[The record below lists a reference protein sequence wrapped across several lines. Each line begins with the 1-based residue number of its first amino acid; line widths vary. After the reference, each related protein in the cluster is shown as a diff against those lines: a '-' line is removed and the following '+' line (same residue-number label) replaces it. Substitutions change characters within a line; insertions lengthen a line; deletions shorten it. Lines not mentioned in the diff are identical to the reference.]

1 MQGVIR
7 RVMVKRKRKKKQ
19 SDDTTETA
27 TEGQVTGAESPDAR
41 HSGAE
46 EAQGDAAA
54 VLERPEDTVE
64 RLAEEL
70 AAQKDRYLRL
80 AAEFDNFRKRMIR
93 EREEIGSR
101 GQAAVV
107 SSILDSLDDLGRVA
121 SLDPDTANIRD
132 VVSGVEMVERKLLR
146 ELEGVGLTRI
156 GAEGEVF
163 DPNDHEAISTAPA
176 PNGEKD
182 NLVSE
187 VFQVGYRF
195 GGLLLRPA
203 RVQVFVTPDDVDT
216 GA

>member
-1 MQGVIR
+1 MG
-7 RVMVKRKRKKKQ
+7 KRKRKKKQ
-19 SDDTTETA
+19 PDDATETA
-27 TEGQVTGAESPDAR
+27 TDGQVASAESTDAR
-41 HSGAE
+41 SPKPE
-46 EAQGDAAA
+46 EPKGDAAA
-54 VLERPEDTVE
+54 LLERPEDTCE

-70 AAQKDRYLRL
+70 EAEKDKCLRL

-101 GQAAVV
+101 GQATVV

-132 VVSGVEMVERKLLR
+132 VISGVELVERKLLH

-195 GGLLLRPA
+195 GRLLLRPA

-216 GA
+216 GE

>member
-1 MQGVIR
+1 
-7 RVMVKRKRKKKQ
+7 MVKRKRKKKQ
-19 SDDTTETA
+19 SDHTAETTA
-27 TEGQVTGAESPDAR
+27 DGRVASAESTDAG
-41 HSGAE
+41 HAE
-46 EAQGDAAA
+46 PEGDASAL
-54 VLERPEDTVE
+54 LEHPEDAGE

-70 AAQKDRYLRL
+70 EAQKDRYLRL

-93 EREEIGSR
+93 ERDEARSR

-107 SSILDSLDDLGRVA
+107 SSILDSLDDLERVA

-132 VVSGVEMVERKLLR
+132 VVSGVELVERKLLR

-156 GAEGEVF
+156 GAEGEIF

-216 GA
+216 GE

>member
-1 MQGVIR
+1 
-7 RVMVKRKRKKKQ
+7 MVKRKRKKKQ
-19 SDDTTETA
+19 PDDTTETA
-27 TEGQVTGAESPDAR
+27 TDGQVTGAESTDVR
-41 HSGAE
+41 HAE
-46 EAQGDAAA
+46 AEVAQGDSAA
-54 VLERPEDTVE
+54 LRERPEDAPE

-70 AAQKDRYLRL
+70 EAQNDKYLRL

-93 EREEIGSR
+93 EREEIRSR

-107 SSILDSLDDLGRVA
+107 SSILDSLDDLERVA

-132 VVSGVEMVERKLLR
+132 VVSGVELVERKLLR

-182 NLVSE
+182 NLVAA

-216 GA
+216 GE